1 MNIYFLLEG
10 KRTEAKV
17 YPAWLGHLVP
27 NLKKVQ
33 WHHEA
38 EKNNYCVFSGNG
50 YPSLLDNHLRNSIE
64 DVNDAGNFDYLV
76 VCLDADDVSVDEI
89 EDEVLSFVKKENIEL
104 IERTELVII
113 VQNKCIE
120 TWFLGNTKMFKRS
133 PNSSKLMDYYDHYN
147 VKDSDPELMLKPV
160 NNIGS
165 TSDFHFNYLR
175 ELLKERTVS
184 YTKKNPKGVMEESYL
199 YELIKRIKETGH
211 LSSLKSFID
220 FCKDVDDK
228 IVKYEVKE
236 E

>member
-1 MNIYFLLEG
+1 MNVYFLLEG

-33 WHHEA
+33 WHHEI

-89 EDEVLSFVKKENIEL
+89 KDEVLSFVENENIEL
-104 IERTELVII
+104 IDSTELVII

-120 TWFLGNTKMFKRS
+120 TWFLGNIKMFKRS
-133 PNSSKLMDYYDHYN
+133 PSSSKLMDYYNHYN
-147 VKDSDPELMLKPV
+147 VKDNDPELMLKPI

-175 ELLKERTVS
+175 ELLKERSVS
-184 YTKKNPKGVMEESYL
+184 YTKKNPKGVVEEKYL
-199 YELIKRIKETGH
+199 DELMKRINQTGH
-211 LSSLKSFID
+211 LPSLKYFLD
-220 FCKDVDDK
+220 FCKKLNNKLISTEIKD
-228 IVKYEVKE
+228 E
-236 E
+236 